1 MTDIAL
7 DEETTAVLDRFG
19 FDRAAFE
26 GLRDRL
32 RREGQRPEHNIIA
45 GHVAPPSPGDI
56 QELPIPGTPSRA
68 GLEGRGTRALA
79 GGHVGVVI
87 LAGGM
92 ATRFGGVVK
101 AAAEVVDGHSFL
113 DLKLKDVAVAAG
125 KVEAKVPVYLMASFA
140 TAEAVKALGEAR
152 TSASVPIE
160 TFSQFVSLRLTPD
173 AELFLDAAGKPSLY
187 APGHGDL
194 LFALRSSGILERFRK
209 GGGRTLL
216 VSNVD
221 NVAATLDP
229 VVLGAHLASERP
241 VTVEVVQKMRVDK
254 GGAPAR
260 VDGTPQIVESFRF
273 PTAFDQ
279 NLIPV
284 FNTNTFVFDAQA
296 IDREFDLSWF
306 AVTKTIDERQAIQFE
321 RLMGQV
327 TAFLPSHFLKV
338 DRDGPRGRFQPAK
351 DPEELA
357 RRRDHIR
364 AILQARGVL

>member
-7 DEETTAVLDRFG
+7 DPETSAILDRFG
-19 FDRAAFE
+19 FDRDTFE
-26 GLRDRL
+26 RLRDRL
-32 RREGQRPEHNIIA
+32 RTEGRQPEHNIIA
-45 GHVAPPSPGDI
+45 GHVAPPAPGDVV
-56 QELPIPGTPSRA
+56 ELPIPGTPSRA
-68 GLEGRGTRALA
+68 SLEGKGVRALA
-79 GGHVGVVI
+79 AGQVGVVI

-101 AAAEVVDGHSFL
+101 AAAEVIDGRSFL
-113 DLKLKDVAVAAG
+113 DVKLRDVAVAAERAG
-125 KVEAKVPVYLMASFA
+125 ARVPVYLMASFA
-140 TAEAVKALGEAR
+140 TAEAVTSLGQAGR
-152 TSASVPIE
+152 TDSVPIE
-160 TFSQFVSLRLTPD
+160 TFSQFVSVRLTPEG
-173 AELFLDAAGKPSLY
+173 ELFLGADGKPSLY

-194 LFALRSSGILERFRK
+194 AFALRSSGVLERFRA

-221 NVAATLDP
+221 NVGATLDP
-229 VVLGAHLASERP
+229 VIIGAHLASERP
-241 VTVEVVQKMRVDK
+241 VTVEVVAKARGDR

-260 VDGTPQIVESFRF
+260 VDGVAQIVESFRF
-273 PTAFDQ
+273 PAAFDQ

-284 FNTNTFVFDAQA
+284 FNTNTFVLDAEA
-296 IDREFDLSWF
+296 VDRPFDLSWF
-306 AVTKTIDERQAIQFE
+306 AVTKTIDGREAVQFE

-357 RRRDHIR
+357 QRREQIR
-364 AILQARGVL
+364 TILEARGVL